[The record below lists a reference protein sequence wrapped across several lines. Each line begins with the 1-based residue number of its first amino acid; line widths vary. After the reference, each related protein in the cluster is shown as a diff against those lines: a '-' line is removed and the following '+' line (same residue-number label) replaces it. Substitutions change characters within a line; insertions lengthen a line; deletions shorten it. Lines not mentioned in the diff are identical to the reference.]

1 MAEIRKWLVR
11 MILAIFAPPEPTIE
25 REDGGSV
32 PKVPGLQ
39 RRAVLNQPET
49 QSFRPQ
55 PGLNLTKAQQMHVW
69 LLTIIAHY

>member
-1 MAEIRKWLVR
+1 

-25 REDGGSV
+25 REEWGQC